1 MQLGFNKIIKNIFGG
16 FKSVA
21 HKLQS
26 AFLLNGVPY
35 FTSTTENVYD
45 IALARSCIHT
55 IATHCAKL
63 QMKYMKKDIFQEE
76 SDLQYL
82 LGTRPNPYMSSFD
95 FVYKIVSLLYSS
107 NNSFIY
113 CHYENGKL
121 IGLYP
126 VAYKNFELLEYE
138 NNFYARFRCNNFE
151 FVVPYEDLIHLR
163 RHFNEDDFTGSQQT
177 NVLHPVIKLNDSV
190 TESIV
195 NGVRSSNKI
204 QGLLKASTLVQPEE
218 LKKKKDEFV
227 KDYLDISNVGG
238 IAVIDNKFDF
248 QQIKLEPVV
257 IDDKQME
264 AVANDLFRYY
274 NVSENIV
281 QSKYSESE
289 FNAFYNSSIEPFAI
303 QFSLEITAKLF
314 TEKEIKSGNK
324 VILSAERMGFASM
337 DTRVKAIQ
345 TLMPLGVFSINDS
358 RKLVELPDIENGDRH
373 LVSLNFVDLEKANKY
388 QVGESENE

>member
-1 MQLGFNKIIKNIFGG
+1 MQLGFNRIFKNIFGG
-16 FKSVA
+16 FKSIA
-21 HKLQS
+21 HNLQS

-35 FTSTTENVYD
+35 FTSATENVYD

-63 QMKYMKKDIFQEE
+63 QMKYMKNDVFQDS

-82 LGTRPNPYMSSFD
+82 LGTRPNPYMSAFD
-95 FVYKIVSLLYSS
+95 FVYKTASLLYSS
-107 NNSFIY
+107 NNAFVY
-113 CHYENGKL
+113 CHSENGKL
-121 IGLYP
+121 VGLYP
-126 VAYKNFELLEYE
+126 ISYKNFELLEYQ

-151 FVVPYEDLIHLR
+151 FVVPYEELIHIR
-163 RHFNEDDFTGSQQT
+163 RHFNEDDFTGSSQA
-177 NVLHPVIKLNDSV
+177 NVLNPVIKLNDSV

-204 QGLLKASTLVQPEE
+204 QGLLKASALVQPDE

-257 IDDKQME
+257 IDDKQMQ

-314 TEKEIKSGNK
+314 TAKEIKAGNK

-345 TLMPLGVFSINDS
+345 TLMPLGIFSINES
-358 RKLVELPDIENGDRH
+358 RKMVELPDIKNGDKH
-373 LVSLNFVDLEKANKY
+373 IISLNYVDLDKANEY
-388 QVGESENE
+388 QVGESKNE

>member
-1 MQLGFNKIIKNIFGG
+1 MQLGFNRIFKNIFGG
-16 FKSVA
+16 FKSIA
-21 HKLQS
+21 HNLQS

-35 FTSTTENVYD
+35 FTSATENVYD

-63 QMKYMKKDIFQEE
+63 QMKYMKNDVFQDS

-82 LGTRPNPYMSSFD
+82 LGTRPNPYMSAFD
-95 FVYKIVSLLYSS
+95 FVYKTASLLYSS
-107 NNSFIY
+107 NNAFVY
-113 CHYENGKL
+113 CHSENGKL
-121 IGLYP
+121 VGLYP
-126 VAYKNFELLEYE
+126 ISYKNFELLEYQ

-151 FVVPYEDLIHLR
+151 FVVPYEELIHLR
-163 RHFNEDDFTGSQQT
+163 RHFNEDDFTGSSQA
-177 NVLHPVIKLNDSV
+177 NVLNPVITLNDSV

-204 QGLLKASTLVQPEE
+204 QGLLKASALVQPDE

-257 IDDKQME
+257 IDDKQMQ

-314 TEKEIKSGNK
+314 TQKEIKAGNK

-345 TLMPLGVFSINDS
+345 TLMPLGIFSINES
-358 RKLVELPDIENGDRH
+358 RKMVELPDIENGDKH
-373 LVSLNFVDLEKANKY
+373 IISLNYVDLDKANEY
-388 QVGESENE
+388 QVGESKNE

>member
-1 MQLGFNKIIKNIFGG
+1 MQLGFNRIFKNIFGG
-16 FKSVA
+16 FKSIA
-21 HKLQS
+21 HNLQS

-35 FTSTTENVYD
+35 FTNATENVYD

-63 QMKYMKKDIFQEE
+63 QMKYMKNDVFQDS

-82 LGTRPNPYMSSFD
+82 LGTRPNPYMSAFD
-95 FVYKIVSLLYSS
+95 FVYKTASLLYSS
-107 NNSFIY
+107 NNAFVY
-113 CHYENGKL
+113 CHSENGKL
-121 IGLYP
+121 VGLYP
-126 VAYKNFELLEYE
+126 ISYKNFELLEYQ

-151 FVVPYEDLIHLR
+151 FVVPYEELIHLR
-163 RHFNEDDFTGSQQT
+163 RHFNEDDFTGSSQAS
-177 NVLHPVIKLNDSV
+177 VLNPVIKLNDSV

-204 QGLLKASTLVQPEE
+204 QGLLKASALVQPDE

-257 IDDKQME
+257 IDDKQMQ

-314 TEKEIKSGNK
+314 TAKEIKAGNK

-345 TLMPLGVFSINDS
+345 TLMPLGIFSINES
-358 RKLVELPDIENGDRH
+358 RKMVELPDIKNGNKH
-373 LVSLNFVDLEKANKY
+373 IISLNYVDLDKANEY
-388 QVGESENE
+388 QVGESKNE